1 MGPTLIELF
10 LANIDNKDTSA
21 GAEAKCDVTEKLT
34 HSLEL
39 PFGCVLGVFHMYE
52 RHHSEM
58 KWVNFFCNLY

>member
-21 GAEAKCDVTEKLT
+21 GAEAKCDVTEKQT

-39 PFGCVLGVFHMYE
+39 PFGCVMGVFHMYE
-52 RHHSEM
+52 
-58 KWVNFFCNLY
+58 